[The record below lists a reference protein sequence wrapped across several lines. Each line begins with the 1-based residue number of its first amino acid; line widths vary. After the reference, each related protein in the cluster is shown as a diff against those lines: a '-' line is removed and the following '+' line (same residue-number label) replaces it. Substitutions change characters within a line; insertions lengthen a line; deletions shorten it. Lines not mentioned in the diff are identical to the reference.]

1 MTWLCIKLVKT
12 TILGS
17 CREFNGGL
25 IEESMRKYCED
36 KKSVMFE
43 PEVGMQFSFTEE
55 AFQFYNMYSW
65 VLGFIIRLGDNY
77 TTKTKQR
84 TMQEY
89 LCQRQV
95 EKNPT

>member
-1 MTWLCIKLVKT
+1 MTLLCNKLFKT

-43 PEVGMQFSFTEE
+43 PQVGMQFSSTEE

-65 VLGFIIRLGDNY
+65 VLGFSIRLGDNY
-77 TTKTKQR
+77 TPKTKQR

-95 EKNPT
+95 